1 MITLRRVMELP
12 CLKWES
18 LIYQDPEGGKIV
30 IWPHLPCVV
39 MPNSLRYKKW
49 DGLALLYSKD
59 DIVILKE
66 EDKDEIKSPGINVE
80 AVMASGGV
88 MSLLLR
94 DIQNLDVNGPS
105 IPDPEPIRLL
115 KHAENTGGKP
125 IYTIIPEITDKNWEA
140 WYSKYADNQV
150 KLINLLK
157 TINTSRRYAKNR
169 LKASKKVEISD
180 KVNSDLG
187 AAAAAGASWWLEEQR
202 VLTEE
207 LIEERDKRFAARIKG
222 ALHDLRDRRLDESN
236 DSDVT
241 LLVPVHQA
249 YLEQLYYSLS
259 KSVTVEKIERG

>member
-1 MITLRRVMELP
+1 MELP

-18 LIYQDPEGGKIV
+18 LIYQDPDGGKIV

-59 DIVILKE
+59 DITILKQE
-66 EDKDEIKSPGINVE
+66 HKDEIKSPGINVD
-80 AVMASGGV
+80 AVMASGGA

-157 TINTSRRYAKNR
+157 TISTSRRYVKNR
-169 LKASKKVEISD
+169 LKASKKVEISE

-187 AAAAAGASWWLEEQR
+187 AAAAAGASWWIEEQR

-207 LIEERDKRFAARIKG
+207 LIEERDQRFAARIKG
-222 ALHDLRDRRLDESN
+222 ALHDLRDRRLNESN

-249 YLEQLYYSLS
+249 YLEQLYDSLN
-259 KSVTVEKIERG
+259 KSVRVEKIERG